1 MTALRKRYYI
11 IFVARQEDGEL
22 RKIPIPLHYA
32 YIFVAAAVIGLFTIT
47 GMAGSYS
54 RMLLK
59 TARFNQ
65 IRTERETI
73 RHDYLQMEQVAHEK
87 DVQAASLGSLASE
100 VSALYGLRQN
110 RLGKA
115 LLHASPRQPA
125 RSVSDGISDQQ
136 YNQSLDQL
144 LALRSSAMSGE
155 ITHGLDFSNR
165 FPSGFGGI
173 VNVADAP
180 SIWPV
185 QGIVTS
191 SFGARLDPF
200 NGEGAFHTGIDIA
213 TSKGDAVRAPADG
226 TVIKAGM
233 GTGYGREVVVDHG
246 HGMQTLYAHLSG
258 FAVIAGQDVRRGDIL
273 GYVGSSG
280 HSTGPHLHYEV
291 RIHDTPVN
299 PSKYLHAARAAI
311 SEHPIQHPR
320 LPLVAAAQTK
330 DRALPWLLCSAWR
343 SCACLASGRRRAS
356 TSASTGMSIPETT
369 CCRQLHRSFSYT
381 GYWLNNPPGD
391 NQQYLDRQARHPQ
404 SERFRLHDPVSTGGW
419 MPSLQ
424 ARMRRHS
431 AGPDAAAAISAAKR
445 EGFAPGAIVFL
456 DQEEGGRLL
465 PEQSAYLFSWV
476 EAIRASRY
484 KPGVYCSGILVP
496 DGSSKISTARDI
508 LSHEGNR
515 RGVCGWSTTQCP
527 PAPGCVLP
535 KKSLG
540 PASSGV
546 RRRWFGNTR
555 GRREREF
562 ARQCCRL
569 RRR

>member
-1 MTALRKRYYI
+1 VSTLRKRYYI
-11 IFVARQEDGEL
+11 IFVARQEDGDL

-100 VSALYGLRQN
+100 VSALYGLRQS
-110 RLGKA
+110 RLAKSS
-115 LLHASPRQPA
+115 LR
-125 RSVSDGISDQQ
+125 RSSATANAAGSDSFSDQQ

-155 ITHGLDFSNR
+155 IMHGLDFSNR
-165 FPSGFGGI
+165 FPAALGSS
-173 VNVADAP
+173 VNVAYAP
-180 SIWPV
+180 SLWPV

-191 SFGARLDPF
+191 SFGARMDPF

-213 TSKGDAVRAPADG
+213 TSQGDAVRAPADG

-299 PSKYLHAARAAI
+299 PSKYLHA
-311 SEHPIQHPR
+311 
-320 LPLVAAAQTK
+320 VASRQ
-330 DRALPWLLCSAWR
+330 
-343 SCACLASGRRRAS
+343 LAS
-356 TSASTGMSIPETT
+356 TPSA
-369 CCRQLHRSFSYT
+369 
-381 GYWLNNPPGD
+381 
-391 NQQYLDRQARHPQ
+391 
-404 SERFRLHDPVSTGGW
+404 
-419 MPSLQ
+419 
-424 ARMRRHS
+424 
-431 AGPDAAAAISAAKR
+431 
-445 EGFAPGAIVFL
+445 
-456 DQEEGGRLL
+456 
-465 PEQSAYLFSWV
+465 
-476 EAIRASRY
+476 
-484 KPGVYCSGILVP
+484 
-496 DGSSKISTARDI
+496 
-508 LSHEGNR
+508 
-515 RGVCGWSTTQCP
+515 
-527 PAPGCVLP
+527 PAPTNVN
-535 KKSLG
+535 
-540 PASSGV
+540 SG
-546 RRRWFGNTR
+546 G
-555 GRREREF
+555 
-562 ARQCCRL
+562 AD
-569 RRR
+569 